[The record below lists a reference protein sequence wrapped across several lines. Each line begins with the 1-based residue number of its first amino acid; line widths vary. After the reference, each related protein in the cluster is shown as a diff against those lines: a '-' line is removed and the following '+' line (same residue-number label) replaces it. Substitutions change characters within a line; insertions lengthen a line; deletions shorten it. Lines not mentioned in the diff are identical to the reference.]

1 MFTSCD
7 LAKAYWQV
15 PLDEASRPFTAF
27 QTPMG
32 LMQWVRMPFGLV
44 TAPATFNRLMRLVF
58 AVRADDAVLHSPQW
72 DNHMMGLRNM
82 LMTLRQHKLTA
93 NPAKLHIAYDTIDF
107 LGHCITEGTVSPQS
121 GKIHK
126 ILKLEIPKTKK
137 QIKSLVGLVSF
148 YRAFIPSFSDLTAP
162 LTNLS
167 KAGCPEKVVWN
178 SQCETS
184 FARIQELL
192 ASYLILR
199 LPDFTKEFVKR
210 TDASDVGI
218 GAVLLQAHND
228 KLMPCKYASRKLLPR
243 ETRYST
249 IEREALSVIFAVSIF
264 PAT

>member
-1 MFTSCD
+1 
-7 LAKAYWQV
+7 
-15 PLDEASRPFTAF
+15 
-27 QTPMG
+27 MG

-44 TAPATFNRLMRLVF
+44 AAPATFNRLMRLVF
-58 AVRADDAVLHSPQW
+58 AVHADVVSYFDDAVLHSPQW

-93 NPAKLHIAYDTIDF
+93 NPAKLYIAYDTIDF
-107 LGHCITEGTVSPQS
+107 LGHCIAEGTVSPQP

-126 ILKLEIPKTKK
+126 ILKLETPKTKK

-148 YRAFIPSFSDLTAP
+148 YRTFIPSFSDLTAP
-162 LTNLS
+162 LTNLL

-192 ASYLILR
+192 ASYPILR
-199 LPDFTKEFVKR
+199 LPDFTKEFVVR

-264 PAT
+264 SRYLRMSHFILEVDHRPLLFLK